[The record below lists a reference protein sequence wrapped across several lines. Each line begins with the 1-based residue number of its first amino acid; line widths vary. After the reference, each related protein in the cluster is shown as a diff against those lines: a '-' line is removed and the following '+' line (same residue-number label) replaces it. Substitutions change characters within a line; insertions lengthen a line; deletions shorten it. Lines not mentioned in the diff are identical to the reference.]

1 MGKDYNQSHDQS
13 HDHSH
18 GHSHEHSHD
27 HSHGHAPHQKYH
39 GDAHATAEL
48 TRNQALV
55 LAALNNVKK
64 PLSAY
69 AILDILRGEGLRAPL
84 QVYRALDKLV
94 ELGFV
99 HRIES
104 LNAFVAC
111 QHIGCD
117 GADNVAFAICSTCG
131 KVDEVQDGQLSNEIR
146 SMSAKTGFALDH
158 SVVELRGTCADC
170 LMVKP

>member
-1 MGKDYNQSHDQS
+1 MNAKHNHHEQKHD
-13 HDHSH
+13 
-18 GHSHEHSHD
+18 
-27 HSHGHAPHQKYH
+27 HAPHQHHH
-39 GDAHATAEL
+39 GNAHAKDDL

-55 LAALNNVKK
+55 LDMLNATAK

-69 AILDILRGEGLRAPL
+69 AILDGLRAQGLRAPL

-99 HRIES
+99 HRLES

-117 GADNVAFAICSTCG
+117 GADSVAFAICGTCG
-131 KVDEVQDGQLSNEIR
+131 KVDEVQDAALSSELQLI
-146 SMSAKTGFALDH
+146 SAKTGFLVAH
-158 SVVELRGTCADC
+158 SVVELRGTCANC
-170 LMVKP
+170 LPSKL

>member
-1 MGKDYNQSHDQS
+1 MSQPHKHSGHH

-18 GHSHEHSHD
+18 D
-27 HSHGHAPHQKYH
+27 DAHAPHHRHH
-39 GDAHATAEL
+39 GDAHATADL
-48 TRNQALV
+48 TRNQTLV
-55 LAALNNVKK
+55 LAALNAAKK

-69 AILDILRGEGLRAPL
+69 AILDALRADGLRAPL

-99 HRIES
+99 HRLES

-117 GADNVAFAICSTCG
+117 GADSVAFAICGTCG
-131 KVDEVQDGQLSNEIR
+131 KVDEVQDIGLSSELK
-146 SMSAKTGFALDH
+146 SVSAKTGFVLAH

-170 LMVKP
+170 LPAKA

>member
-1 MGKDYNQSHDQS
+1 MTQQHKHSGHH

-18 GHSHEHSHD
+18 ND
-27 HSHGHAPHQKYH
+27 AHAPHHHHH
-39 GDAHATAEL
+39 GDAHATADL
-48 TRNQALV
+48 TRNQTLV
-55 LAALNNVKK
+55 LAALSAAEK

-69 AILDILRGEGLRAPL
+69 AILDALRSDGLRAPL

-99 HRIES
+99 HRLES

-117 GADNVAFAICSTCG
+117 GADSVAFAICGTCG
-131 KVDEVQDGQLSNEIR
+131 KVDEVQDIGLSTELK
-146 SMSAKTGFALDH
+146 SVSAKTGFVLAN

-170 LMVKP
+170 LPAKP